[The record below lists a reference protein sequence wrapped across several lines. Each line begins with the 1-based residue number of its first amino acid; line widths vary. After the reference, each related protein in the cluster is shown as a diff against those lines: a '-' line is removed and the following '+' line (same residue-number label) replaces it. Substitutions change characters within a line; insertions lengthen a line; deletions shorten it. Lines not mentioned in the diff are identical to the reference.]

1 MATWIQIETEFGSG
15 LRVAVKDLIDMVGL
29 PTTAGC
35 RAVADTALPARRDAV
50 CLAGLRAAMARG
62 EARFVGKTNLHEL
75 AYGISGINAAFGT
88 PVNPLDPR
96 RIPGGSSS
104 GSAAAVAADEADIA
118 YGSDTGGS
126 IRIPAACCGIAGL
139 KTTWGRISLDG
150 VHPLAPSLDTVG
162 PMARDVAGLIAGMA
176 LLEPGFRV
184 AGQAPRVVGRLTI
197 EADPVINVA
206 IDRALAASG
215 FSVQPV
221 TIPELGEAIAASMAL
236 LDAQAWATNAELVAT
251 APDRIGRDV
260 LTRLRRAST
269 ITDAQLSAA
278 HAGIARWKATLD
290 RLWSRVELLAA
301 PTLLGFPPLTDDAD
315 AIVAIRGLTSPVN
328 AAGLPALALPV
339 PAGAARRG
347 RPAARQHPAHRARRQ
362 RGPAAG
368 GRGRA
373 RAGGRV
379 GPVTRQPPASGAGGW
394 VMRVLPGD
402 CSGTVTRKLFLRGN
416 RSQTKMRVSP
426 GLITPDAPRSP

>member
-1 MATWIQIETEFGSG
+1 VATWIQLETAFGSG

-35 RAVADTALPARRDAV
+35 RAVADTALPAGRDAA

-75 AYGISGINAAFGT
+75 AYGISGINVAFGT

-104 GSAAAVAADEADIA
+104 GSATAVAADEADVA
-118 YGSDTGGS
+118 YGTDTGGS
-126 IRIPAACCGIAGL
+126 IRIPAACCGISGL

-150 VHPLAPSLDTVG
+150 VRPLAPSLDTVG
-162 PMARDVAGLIAGMA
+162 PMARDVNGLIAGMA
-176 LLEPGFRV
+176 LLEPGFAV
-184 AGQAPRVVGRLTI
+184 AAEAPRVVGRLMI
-197 EADPVINVA
+197 EADPLINAA
-206 IDRALAASG
+206 IDSALRAAG
-215 FSVQPV
+215 FTVQPV
-221 TIPELGEAIAASMAL
+221 TIGELDDAIAASMAL

-260 LTRLRRAST
+260 LARLRRAST

-278 HAGIARWKATLD
+278 RGGIARWKATLD
-290 RLWSRVELLAA
+290 RLWNRVELLAA

-328 AAGLPALALPV
+328 AAGLPALALPI
-339 PAGAARRG
+339 PAD
-347 RPAARQHPAHRARRQ
+347 
-362 RGPAAG
+362 GPRAAG
-368 GRGRA
+368 G
-373 RAGGRV
+373 
-379 GPVTRQPPASGAGGW
+379 PLPASIQLIGPADSEDRLLAAGA
-394 VMRVLPGD
+394 VLEQAIGEPA
-402 CSGTVTRKLFLRGN
+402 TR
-416 RSQTKMRVSP
+416 
-426 GLITPDAPRSP
+426 

>member
-1 MATWIQIETEFGSG
+1 VATWIHLETEFGSG

-29 PTTAGC
+29 PTTAGS
-35 RAVADTALPARRDAV
+35 RAVADKALPARRDAA

-88 PVNPLDPR
+88 PVNPVDPR

-104 GSAAAVAADEADIA
+104 GSAAAVAADEADVA

-139 KTTWGRISLDG
+139 KTTWGRVSLDG

-162 PMARDVAGLIAGMA
+162 PMARDVNGLIAGMA
-176 LLEPGFRV
+176 LLEPGFTV
-184 AGQAPRVVGRLTI
+184 AREAPRVVGRLMI
-197 EADPVINVA
+197 KADPVINDAVDNA
-206 IDRALAASG
+206 LRAAG
-215 FSVQPV
+215 FAVQPV
-221 TIPELGEAIAASMAL
+221 TISELGDVIAASMTL
-236 LDAQAWATNAELVAT
+236 LDAQAWATNADLVAT
-251 APDRIGRDV
+251 APDRIGGDV

-269 ITDAQLSAA
+269 ITDAQLRAA
-278 HAGIARWKATLD
+278 RAELARWKATLD

-339 PAGAARRG
+339 PADGPRAASG
-347 RPAARQHPAHRARRQ
+347 LLPASLQLI
-362 RGPAAG
+362 GPAGGEDRLLAAG
-368 GRGRA
+368 AVVEQAIGA
-373 RAGGRV
+373 QA
-379 GPVTRQPPASGAGGW
+379 TR
-394 VMRVLPGD
+394 
-402 CSGTVTRKLFLRGN
+402 
-416 RSQTKMRVSP
+416 
-426 GLITPDAPRSP
+426 